1 MSDTPAGSTPAIPS
15 TAQPDPQPDPQ
26 RTAQPADPPG
36 GPKPLWIIGGF
47 LGSGKTT
54 VLNRLLRSFAPE
66 PVGVL
71 VNDFGSVGV
80 DAGLVE
86 ARDGVQV
93 VDLNGGQI
101 FCSCISGSFVERL
114 VELAATPAT
123 AILVESS
130 GMAKPGAMGAILDE
144 VARRTT
150 GALRYAGMVTVV
162 DAPRFARLRTVVNAV
177 DEQVAY
183 ADLVVINK
191 CDETDAV
198 TIAAVREAIAGI
210 RDASGVAGAGGAEIL
225 ETSWGELTRADL
237 PRPAAPVGAVSG
249 APAAPVYRGWGGA
262 KPLCR
267 TWRPETPP
275 TPAQLEALVRE
286 WLAAGALRIKGSVV
300 TTEGVRRVNAV
311 PDGIVVTDPREE
323 RPSPGTADTAAAEDA
338 LVIFEPAPGG
348 PPGRNPFPGGDGP
361 PFALASRA
369 KAVPLANGESCD

>member
-210 RDASGVAGAGGAEIL
+210 RDASGIAGAGATEIL

-237 PRPAAPVGAVSG
+237 PRPAAPVGSVSG
-249 APAAPVYRGWGGA
+249 TPAAAIYRGWGGA